1 MKSTTKGSST
11 ASNSALGRRL
21 FLVLA
26 AIALAYAFVAG
37 LRTVADYDIG
47 WQLATGRWLVRHHH
61 VPFTDVFSY
70 TAQGQPWTYPVGAG
84 LFFYAAY
91 VVGGYALISWIVAAA
106 CVVTVWLLLRRG
118 GAAGAGIAIVG
129 MPLIASRIIPRADMF
144 TVIFFAAFLSLL
156 WENYQTGR
164 ARLWLLPLLMVAWV
178 NLHFGFA
185 AGLGLVLAYVLTE
198 LLETVFG
205 GVRCRAA
212 LQRLQ
217 RASGWLACTALA
229 TLVNPW
235 GWGIYRALILQERAN
250 AQQQFL
256 IAEWTGVRLNWQTV
270 ITSVSLGG
278 TKGALFLLA
287 AIAVVAGVLAL
298 FRGQFGAAI
307 LLLGAT
313 YPPVHSLRMG
323 AIFACLV
330 VVVAGPIL
338 DEALA
343 RVGSWIRSARMRL
356 LIASAAVLLLAVLAF
371 ARSTDLVT
379 NRYYFN
385 TVTDSA
391 TFGAGLSWWF
401 PQQAAEFIERE
412 NLPGE
417 IFNNYDAGGY
427 LIWRLGPQ
435 RRVYIDGRDT
445 LYGAPRLQLQ
455 HQLLQSPADSILWEQ
470 EANRYNINTIIFSVA
485 RYDGIQFVRL
495 KDFCDSQDWRPVYL
509 DEVAAIFVRRRP
521 ETEELI
527 RRFPV
532 DCATAPLP
540 SAVPRSGPVE
550 AFNQWANAAGV
561 LVALDRNPEALA
573 ASEKAISIFPGS
585 AIVHMIRADS
595 LYALHRAPEA
605 EQEYLTA
612 VSLHPSE
619 FTWSALADLYRKED
633 RGSDAVAALK
643 AAIQLQPRP
652 EITLVQLGYYYIHLK
667 QPNDALEAF
676 SEAARSASPE
686 IAGKTGSGS
695 FSYNVATGRA
705 AAWYALGNA
714 AQATSFQEE
723 AVRLA
728 PDAPQP
734 WLNLAKLYQIQG
746 RVVDADRANARAAS
760 LAESQSR

>member
-1 MKSTTKGSST
+1 MSHL
-11 ASNSALGRRL
+11 ALDRRV

-37 LRTVADYDIG
+37 LRTVADYDLG
-47 WQLATGRWLVRHHH
+47 WQLATGRWLVQHHQ

-70 TAQGQPWTYPVGAG
+70 TAQGEPWAYPVGAG
-84 LFFYAAY
+84 LLFYAAY
-91 VVGGYALISWIVAAA
+91 VLGGYALVSWIVATA
-106 CVVTVWLLLRRG
+106 CVATVAALLRRG
-118 GAAGAGIAIVG
+118 SAASAGIAIVG

-144 TVIFFAAFLSLL
+144 TVLLFAAFLSLL
-156 WENYQTGR
+156 WENYQTGH

-198 LLETVFG
+198 LLEMVFRG
-205 GVRCRAA
+205 DRRRAA
-212 LQRLQ
+212 VQRL
-217 RASGWLACTALA
+217 RLASGWLACTAMA

-235 GWGIYRALILQERAN
+235 GWGIYRALILQEGAN

-256 IAEWTGVRLNWQTV
+256 IAEWTGIRLNWRTV
-270 ITSVSLGG
+270 TTALSLGG
-278 TKGALFLLA
+278 TKGALFLLL
-287 AIAVVAGVLAL
+287 AIAIVAGVLAL
-298 FRGQFGAAI
+298 FRRQLGAAI

-313 YPPVHSLRMG
+313 YPPVRSVRMG

-330 VVVAGPIL
+330 VVIAGPVL

-343 RVGSWIRSARMRL
+343 RVGSWIRSARIRSL
-356 LIASAAVLLLAVLAF
+356 VASAAVLLLAVLAF
-371 ARSTDLVT
+371 ARSSDLVS

-401 PQQAAEFIERE
+401 PQRAAEFIERE

-445 LYGAPRLQLQ
+445 LYGAPRLQQ
-455 HQLLQSPADSILWEQ
+455 QRQLLQSPADSVLWEQ

-495 KDFCDSQDWRPVYL
+495 KDFCNSQVWRPVYL
-509 DEVAAIFVRRRP
+509 DEVAAVFVRRRP
-521 ETEELI
+521 ETEDLI

-540 SAVPRSGPVE
+540 SDPPSSARV

-561 LVALDRNPEALA
+561 LGALDRNSEALA
-573 ASEKAISIFPGS
+573 ASENAISIFPAS
-585 AIVHMIRADS
+585 ALVHMVRADA
-595 LYALHRAPEA
+595 LYAQHRAPEA

-619 FTWSALADLYRKED
+619 FTWSALADFYRKVD
-633 RGSDAVAALK
+633 RGPDAVAALK
-643 AAIQLQPRP
+643 TAVQLQPRP

-676 SEAARSASPE
+676 DEAAGSASPE
-686 IAGKTGSGS
+686 VAGKTGSGS

-705 AAWYALGNA
+705 AAWYALGDA

-734 WLNLAKLYQIQG
+734 WLNLAKLYQLQG
-746 RVVDADRANARAAS
+746 RAADADRANARAAT
-760 LAESQSR
+760 LAENQSR